1 MSFDRPTPRLSRRTF
16 LAGTAAATT
25 LALAGCGLQRGG
37 MSGGVPS
44 RTQVVVHTGPGGGSD
59 VFARQVVK
67 LMQTDKLIGDQWP
80 VRNQTEGSSIGAMSY
95 LIGRKGRVDTI
106 AAVTPTW
113 LVTPLTL
120 AGSSVSVTELQPI
133 AALLVEPQVVAVRGD
148 SNYHSVK
155 DFVADARRNP
165 DKLVQVGGSIT
176 ATDSLT
182 GKALQAR
189 TDTKWKFLSFSDSG
203 QRIAALLR
211 GDAQMMIGAS
221 TDFVDQVKLGALR
234 VIATVADR
242 PVSTYPELTSIK
254 AQGLDVGGLPEEFR
268 GFVGPPQM
276 PDDARRYYQDTF
288 RSLTT
293 APGWQ
298 DFVDENGS
306 VTDYLDSAK
315 FGSFLHE
322 QNASLTALIDSIGLA
337 DQ

>member
-1 MSFDRPTPRLSRRTF
+1 MMNAPQISRRTM
-16 LAGTAAATT
+16 LVGTATV

-67 LMQTDKLIGDQWP
+67 LMQTGNLIKDNWP

-95 LIGRKGRVDTI
+95 LRSRKGRADTI

-120 AGSSVSVTELQPI
+120 SGSSVSITELQPI
-133 AALLVEPQVVAVRGD
+133 AALLVEPQIMAVRGD
-148 SNYHSVK
+148 SPYYSVA
-155 DFVADARRNP
+155 DFVDGARGKP
-165 DKLVQVGGSIT
+165 DELVQVGGSIT

-182 GKALQAR
+182 GKALQAK
-189 TDTKWKFLSFSDSG
+189 TGTEWKFLSFSDSG

-221 TDFVDQVKLGALR
+221 TDFVDQVKIGALR

-242 PVSTYPELTSIK
+242 KVATFPELTSIT
-254 AQGLDVGGLPEEFR
+254 AQGLDVGPLPEEFR
-268 GFVGPPQM
+268 GFVGPPEM
-276 PDDARRYYQDTF
+276 PAEALQYYQDTF
-288 RSLTT
+288 RSLVS
-293 APGWQ
+293 APGWN

-306 VTDYLDSAK
+306 VTNYLDAAK
-315 FGSFLHE
+315 FGPFLRE
-322 QNASLTALIDSIGLA
+322 QNDSLSVLVDSIGLA
-337 DQ
+337 ER